1 MIALRSFV
9 VNQIYIVK
17 KISNERDNKKSEVKI
32 IWKWFLKIKYTAD
45 CNSQTVKET
54 IKHANHSD
62 KDENENVTP
71 KKDDKKK
78 SLNDI
83 PQFNSPNRFD
93 ALQMFI
99 DDNDKESEWVTT
111 F

>member
-1 MIALRSFV
+1 MKMILE
-9 VNQIYIVK
+9 NY
-17 KISNERDNKKSEVKI
+17 
-32 IWKWFLKIKYTAD
+32 KYTAD

-83 PQFNSPNRFD
+83 PQFSKPFWCITNVH
-93 ALQMFI
+93 
-99 DDNDKESEWVTT
+99 WW
-111 F
+111 